1 MSKRRIILILL
12 ALLVIGIGIIKART
26 PSRPAPVIV
35 TKTETSALEFLSQEL
50 FTAAPVDVRQ
60 ALQLS
65 GSLRAFDLASVKAR
79 IAGDVREVLVRE
91 GEAVSAGQVIVKLD
105 ATEYAARVAQ
115 ARGNLN
121 SAQAQLDI
129 ALKARDNNAALVDKG
144 FISKNAFD
152 NSASQFAAAKANVDA
167 SQAALDIVQ
176 KSLNDTII
184 RAPIAGLVSVRSV
197 QPGEKVSADNKLI
210 DIVNLQKM
218 EMEASVPASD
228 VARVAIGQS
237 VRLNIEGMSETF
249 EGKVVRINPSTQAG
263 SRSFSVYVQVANPG
277 NQLRAG
283 MFAEAQ
289 LTLNSKRGILAL
301 PQSAVR
307 KDGSGTYVFTIENGK
322 IARRPVT
329 VGIDGLTGNEY
340 RTEILSGLELGAQVI
355 RTDMGNLTPGTLAHI
370 TQTAPK

>member
-26 PSRPAPVIV
+26 PSRPAPVIA

-370 TQTAPK
+370 TQTVPK

>member
-26 PSRPAPVIV
+26 PSRPAPVIA

-340 RTEILSGLELGAQVI
+340 RTEILSGLEPGAQVI

>member
-340 RTEILSGLELGAQVI
+340 RTEILSGLEPGAQVI

>member
-26 PSRPAPVIV
+26 PSRPAPVIA

-210 DIVNLQKM
+210 DIVNLKKM

-228 VARVAIGQS
+228 VSSVAIGQS
-237 VRLNIEGMSETF
+237 VRLNIEGMSDTF

-340 RTEILSGLELGAQVI
+340 RTEILSGLEPGAQVI

>member
-26 PSRPAPVIV
+26 PSRPAPVIA

-50 FTAAPVDVRQ
+50 FTAAPVDLRQ

-277 NQLRAG
+277 NLLRAG

-340 RTEILSGLELGAQVI
+340 RTEILSGLEPGAQVI

>member
-26 PSRPAPVIV
+26 PSRPAPVIA

-50 FTAAPVDVRQ
+50 FTAAPVDLRQ

-121 SAQAQLDI
+121 SALAQLDI
-129 ALKARDNNAALVDKG
+129 ALKSRDNNAALVDKG

-340 RTEILSGLELGAQVI
+340 RTEILSGLEPGAQVI

>member
-370 TQTAPK
+370 TQTVPK